1 MNIIYRILILRCQE
15 IINMPIKIDSLD
27 YQTWVFLLKSLQKK
41 CVICACMYYVRHALR
56 CENNKL
62 IIQKQI

>member
-27 YQTWVFLLKSLQKK
+27 YQTWVFLLKSLQKVCDLCMHVLCK
-41 CVICACMYYVRHALR
+41 ACIEVW
-56 CENNKL
+56 K
-62 IIQKQI
+62 

>member
-15 IINMPIKIDSLD
+15 IINMIKKIPLTIRLEFFCWSL
-27 YQTWVFLLKSLQKK
+27 YKK

-62 IIQKQI
+62 IIQEQI